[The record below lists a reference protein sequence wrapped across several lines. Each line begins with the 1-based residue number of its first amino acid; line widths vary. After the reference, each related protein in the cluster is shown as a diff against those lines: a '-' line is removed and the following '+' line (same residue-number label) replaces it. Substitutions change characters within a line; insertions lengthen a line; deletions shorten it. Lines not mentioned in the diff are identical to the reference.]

1 LGEGLPVPHATSCC
15 FGGKNLYQLLITTAQ
30 ENLSEAQLKEF
41 PMSGDV
47 FLVEMETK
55 GFQSWKAF

>member
-1 LGEGLPVPHATSCC
+1 LGEGLPAPHVTSCC
-15 FGGKNLYQLLITTAQ
+15 FGGKNLDQLLITTAQ
-30 ENLSEAQLKEF
+30 ENLSEAKLTEF

-47 FLVEMETK
+47 FLVKMETK